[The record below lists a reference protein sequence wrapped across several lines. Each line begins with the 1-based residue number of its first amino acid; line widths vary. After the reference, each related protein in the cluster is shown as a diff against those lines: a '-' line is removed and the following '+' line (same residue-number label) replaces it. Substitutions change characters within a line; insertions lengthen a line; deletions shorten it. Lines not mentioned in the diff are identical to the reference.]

1 MTIKKFFFFF
11 LIVCL
16 ALLGIHVLLSQTL
29 LAYSLSSL
37 FTFDGVVIALF
48 ALGSLMA
55 LPMLKGDG
63 ENFVMR
69 FMVLTTFQFLGGLI
83 LMASIIFSK
92 VDDFRTIA
100 MHTISMF
107 VALLFAQSI
116 LLLTIIRK

>member
-1 MTIKKFFFFF
+1 
-11 LIVCL
+11 
-16 ALLGIHVLLSQTL
+16 
-29 LAYSLSSL
+29 
-37 FTFDGVVIALF
+37 
-48 ALGSLMA
+48 
-55 LPMLKGDG
+55 MLKGDS

-69 FMVLTTFQFLGGLI
+69 FMILTTVQFLGGLI